1 MYDPECEKYVV
12 HFHPDN
18 KIPMINVILE
28 SKNQICFYIII
39 AKNAKISAQL
49 LQLCLILLKC
59 FLKPFHKKTT
69 SQIQPITFCGYDI
82 VQKYKCWQ
90 NNNTEVRNNINLVT
104 MKPTYI

>member
-1 MYDPECEKYVV
+1 MLIKSTKIMMYDPECEKYVV

-59 FLKPFHKKTT
+59 FLKPFHKKQLVRS
-69 SQIQPITFCGYDI
+69 SQLHFAGMI
-82 VQKYKCWQ
+82 
-90 NNNTEVRNNINLVT
+90 
-104 MKPTYI
+104 